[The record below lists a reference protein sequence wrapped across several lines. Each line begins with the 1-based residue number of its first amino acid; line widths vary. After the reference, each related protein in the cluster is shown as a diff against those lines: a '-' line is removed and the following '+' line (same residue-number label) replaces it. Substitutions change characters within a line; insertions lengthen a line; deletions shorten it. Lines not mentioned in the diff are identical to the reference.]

1 MMATLTKRATIY
13 FDPDIHKVLKI
24 KAASVNK
31 SVSEIIDTAVRQEL
45 AQDQEDLN
53 IFDERL
59 YEPTISLE
67 EVLKELKANGK
78 I

>member
-1 MMATLTKRATIY
+1 MATLTKRATIY